1 MARDFCF
8 NLGRMKTGDFNFEL
22 PEHLIAQHPT
32 EHRGQSRLMLLDR
45 QTGQR
50 SHRMIEDLPEI
61 LSGPGFRTDAGL
73 PLLVF
78 NNSKVRKARLM
89 GTSVET
95 GGQVEF
101 LLLER
106 VDPLASGP
114 PGDTLPQTKTW
125 KALVHRAK
133 RRKPGSVYT
142 FPGLDGA
149 VAASAELALM
159 PGNES
164 GEGGIRLLTFDRL
177 IDDDW
182 LDQNGHIPL
191 PPYIK
196 REDAPSDADRYQTV
210 YASVTGSAAAPTAG
224 LHFTHELL
232 ERIAAAGVDSTFI
245 TLHVGLGTFLPVRAD
260 EIKDHVMHEE
270 TYSVGEESARKIEEA
285 KAQGRKVVAIGTTSV
300 RTLESA
306 WNAGKLER
314 GEFATSMFI
323 YPGFKFNVVDA
334 LFTNFHTPE
343 STLLMLV
350 SAFTGRE
357 FALESYAEA
366 VKQEY
371 RFFSY
376 GDAMLAI

>member
-1 MARDFCF
+1 MRE
-8 NLGRMKTGDFNFEL
+8 MKTGDFNFEL

-50 SHRMIEDLPEI
+50 SHRMIDDLPEI

-78 NNSKVRKARLM
+78 NNSKVRKARIM
-89 GTSVET
+89 GSSTDT
-95 GGQVEF
+95 GAQVEF

-106 VDPLASGP
+106 VDPIAGGASK
-114 PGDTLPQTKTW
+114 DTLADPNSKTW

-142 FPGLDGA
+142 FAGPDGA
-149 VAASAELALM
+149 PAASAELSM
-159 PGNES
+159 VPGNES
-164 GEGGIRLLTFDRL
+164 GEGGIRLLTFDRV

-182 LDQNGHIPL
+182 LDLNGHVPL

-270 TYSVGEESARKIEEA
+270 TYSVGEESAGKIEEA
-285 KAQGRKVVAIGTTSV
+285 KAVGRKVVAIGTTSV

-306 WNAGKLER
+306 WNAGRLER

>member
-1 MARDFCF
+1 
-8 NLGRMKTGDFNFEL
+8 MKTGDFYFDL
-22 PEHLIAQHPT
+22 PESLIAQHPT

-45 QTGQR
+45 QTGGR
-50 SHRMIEDLPEI
+50 EHRMIEDLPEI
-61 LSGPGFRTDAGL
+61 LTGPAFSTDSGP

-78 NNSKVRKARLM
+78 NNSKVRKARLHATAV
-89 GTSVET
+89 GTGSR
-95 GGQVEF
+95 VEF

-106 VDPLASGP
+106 AADGG
-114 PGDTLPQTKTW
+114 PGDTW

-133 RRKPGSVYT
+133 RRKPGSSYL
-142 FPGLDGA
+142 FRGPDGKETA
-149 VAASAELALM
+149 RAELSMPDAAASAKWK
-159 PGNES
+159 
-164 GEGGIRLLTFDRL
+164 GEGGIRLLTFDRT

-182 LDQNGHIPL
+182 LDLNGHVPL

-210 YASVTGSAAAPTAG
+210 YAQVTGSAAAPTAG
-224 LHFTHELL
+224 LHFTHGLL
-232 ERIAAAGVDSTFI
+232 DRIAAAGVESVFI
-245 TLHVGLGTFLPVRAD
+245 TLHVGLGTFLPVRAE

-270 TYSVGEESARKIEEA
+270 TYSVGEESAAKIEAA

-306 WNAGKLER
+306 WKGGRLER
-314 GEFATSMFI
+314 GEFGTSMFI

-366 VKQEY
+366 VRESY

-376 GDAMLAI
+376 GDAMLAV

>member
-1 MARDFCF
+1 MRE
-8 NLGRMKTGDFNFEL
+8 MKTGDFNFEL

-50 SHRMIEDLPEI
+50 SHRMIDDLTEI

-78 NNSKVRKARLM
+78 NNSKVRKARIM
-89 GTSVET
+89 GSSTDT
-95 GGQVEF
+95 GAQVEF

-106 VDPLASGP
+106 VDPIAGGVSKDAVADP
-114 PGDTLPQTKTW
+114 NSKTW

-142 FPGLDGA
+142 FAGPDGTP
-149 VAASAELALM
+149 AASAELSM
-159 PGNES
+159 VPGNES
-164 GEGGIRLLTFDRL
+164 GEGGIRLLTFDRV

-182 LDQNGHIPL
+182 LDLNGHVPL

-232 ERIAAAGVDSTFI
+232 E
-245 TLHVGLGTFLPVRAD
+245 
-260 EIKDHVMHEE
+260 
-270 TYSVGEESARKIEEA
+270 
-285 KAQGRKVVAIGTTSV
+285 
-300 RTLESA
+300 
-306 WNAGKLER
+306 
-314 GEFATSMFI
+314 
-323 YPGFKFNVVDA
+323 
-334 LFTNFHTPE
+334 
-343 STLLMLV
+343 
-350 SAFTGRE
+350 
-357 FALESYAEA
+357 
-366 VKQEY
+366 
-371 RFFSY
+371 
-376 GDAMLAI
+376 